1 MKILYLLFR
10 TLFVLPI
17 MMIPVNP
24 AYAQIEQDWEE
35 EEAILVGRIA
45 HIEGQLSRYDPEGN
59 NWAATVKDA
68 PFGIDDL
75 LYCASEARAELIM
88 PNNTW
93 ARIDGDTQIQLV
105 ALTHGVTEIDLSF
118 GRARLYNKSSA
129 AEVRATTPF
138 GHVMAPAGATFDLYV
153 DESAVEVIALNGR
166 VYFVHNTS
174 DTRHEVI
181 AGSAS
186 IFADLMQVTASR
198 GSVDRRWGEWNRD
211 QDNQWAERMRTKGE
225 SVTYLPS
232 SLHDH
237 AHALDAHGRWERVY
251 YDGAYYR
258 FWRPV
263 HVGAGWTPFAAGA
276 WMNRWGDQ
284 VWIPHEPFG
293 YVTHHYGN
301 WIFTGDYWYWAPPV
315 TRVMIHAGL
324 PLLKIGFGWY
334 PGRVAWIH
342 SGVYVGWIP
351 LAPFEPYYSHRP
363 WGRRSIVA
371 VRGAHPQYRSHR
383 YKHFKHAVIIHRS
396 HLYRGKNY
404 RHAKVRHI
412 SHATVLKRF
421 RTAPVLSKAAIKKYR
436 TIQKKDRYLRM
447 HEPRKPR
454 QSVIKGSKTRRF
466 VKAKARP
473 HQRRV
478 RPLKTT
484 RIKSTKA
491 RSRPVRIQQ
500 SQKPVPVSPYAGKK
514 SGRKQRLRSE
524 TRWQAKAHT
533 QKLKNIKRPE
543 SRKDQ
548 KRIRHR
554 ALKSQKVQAPE
565 PVKPQ
570 GSRRIITRAPKKKAQ
585 DGFMRG
591 SARTRQRPFI
601 NKQNERKISKKARR
615 LRRQS
620 QQPRFQS
627 KARATDKG
635 LRGLGSRFSSLKSR
649 NSRRHRSDSGKN

>member
-10 TLFVLPI
+10 TLFILPI
-17 MMIPVNP
+17 MMIPVNL
-24 AYAQIEQDWEE
+24 AYAQVEQDWEE
-35 EEAILVGRIA
+35 EGTILVGRIS

-75 LYCASEARAELIM
+75 LYSASEARAELIM

-93 ARIDGDTQIQLV
+93 ARMDGDTQIQLV

-129 AEVRATTPF
+129 AEVKATTPF
-138 GHVMAPAGATFDLYV
+138 GHVMAPAGATFDLFV
-153 DESAVEVIALNGR
+153 DEGAVEVIALKGR

-198 GSVDRRWGEWNRD
+198 GSVDSGWSDWNRD
-211 QDNQWAERMRTKGE
+211 QDTLWAGRMRTKGE
-225 SVTYLPS
+225 SVTYLPR
-232 SLHDH
+232 SLHAD
-237 AHALDAHGRWERVY
+237 AYALDAHGRWEKVY
-251 YDGAYYR
+251 YDGAYYH

-263 HVGAGWTPFAAGA
+263 HVSVGWAPFTAGA
-276 WMNRWGDQ
+276 WTIWWGDH

-301 WIFTGDYWYWAPPV
+301 WIFTGGYWYWAPPV

-342 SGVYVGWIP
+342 SGVHVGWIP
-351 LAPFEPYYSHRP
+351 LAPFEPYYCHRP
-363 WGRRSIVA
+363 WGRRSIV
-371 VRGAHPQYRSHR
+371 VGRGAYPPYRSHR
-383 YKHFKHAVIIHRS
+383 HLRHAVIIHRD
-396 HLYRGKNY
+396 HLYRGINY
-404 RHAKVRHI
+404 KHARVRNI
-412 SHATVLKRF
+412 SHATVLKKF
-421 RTAPVLSKAAIKKYR
+421 RTAPVLSKTVIKKYR
-436 TIQKKDRYLRM
+436 TIQKKDRYNRM

-466 VKAKARP
+466 VKAKETP
-473 HQRRV
+473 HQSRF
-478 RPLKTT
+478 RPSETT

-491 RSRPVRIQQ
+491 KGRPVRIQQ
-500 SQKPVPVSPYAGKK
+500 SQKTVSASPDADKK
-514 SGRKQRLRSE
+514 SGKKERLRSE
-524 TRWQAKAHT
+524 YRWQAKTDT
-533 QKLKNIKRPE
+533 QKLKNIKRSKPQ
-543 SRKDQ
+543 KDQ

-554 ALKSQKVQAPE
+554 APKSQKEWAPE

-570 GSRRIITRAPKKKAQ
+570 VSRRIMTRAPKKEAQ
-585 DGFMRG
+585 DGFIRG
-591 SARTRQRPFI
+591 SANTRRHPFI
-601 NKQNERKISKKARR
+601 KKQNEGKISKQDRR

-620 QQPRFQS
+620 QQPGFQT
-627 KARATDKG
+627 KARATN
-635 LRGLGSRFSSLKSR
+635 RGLESRFSPMGR
-649 NSRRHRSDSGKN
+649 YNRSYRSASVRK